1 MDWILNVILSLSIGC
16 LCGYVLISLID
27 ILLGRR
33 KKYLKKVPYTRL
45 VFETMYYTGGLLH
58 QNGIKV
64 YPQVDIRYYRS
75 KKYLGIHCP
84 EGRIIIYTKS
94 HSDVV
99 QIINTVLHEIGHHFQ
114 MKTDTKEFKRYSEY
128 QNQHGYEKNPCE
140 IYARDFASLHQQPCL
155 DFLLAKGIIVQV

>member
-16 LCGYVLISLID
+16 LCGYVLLYLID
-27 ILLGRR
+27 IFLGKR
-33 KKYLKKVPYTRL
+33 KEYVKKVSYTRL
-45 VFETMYYTGGLLH
+45 VNEVMYYTGGLLH
-58 QNGIKV
+58 QHGIKH
-64 YPQVDIRYYRS
+64 YPKVDIRYYRS
-75 KKYLGIHCP
+75 KKYAGLHCP
-84 EGRIIIYTKS
+84 EGRIVIYTKS

-140 IYARDFASLHQQPCL
+140 VFARDFASNHQKPCL
-155 DFLLAKGIIVQV
+155 DYLISKGIIAQV

>member
-1 MDWILNVILSLSIGC
+1 MNWFVVTTIFIVWLCWIVISA
-16 LCGYVLISLID
+16 LIE
-27 ILLGRR
+27 ILHGDR
-33 KKYLKKVPYTRL
+33 KEYIKKVPYTRL

-64 YPQVDIRYYRS
+64 YPQVDIKYYHS

-84 EGRIIIYTKS
+84 EGRIVIYTQS
-94 HSDVV
+94 HSSVI
-99 QIINTVLHEIGHHFQ
+99 QIVNTVLHEVGHHFQ
-114 MKTDTKEFKRYSEY
+114 MKTDSKEYKRYSDY
-128 QNQHGYEKNPCE
+128 QNQYGYEKNPCE